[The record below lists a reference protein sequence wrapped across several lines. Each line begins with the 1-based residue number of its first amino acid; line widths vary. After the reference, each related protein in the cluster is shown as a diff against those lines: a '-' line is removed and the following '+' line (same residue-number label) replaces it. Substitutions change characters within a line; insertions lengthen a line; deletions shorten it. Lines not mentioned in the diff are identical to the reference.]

1 MKVALGVGNCAL
13 RSFCLVVTQ
22 AKHYI
27 EYRVPKLNA
36 HCLIAKST
44 FIETRQKY
52 YYPKVFKALNET
64 LPVKIHCVL

>member
-1 MKVALGVGNCAL
+1 MKVALGFGNCDL
-13 RSFCLVVTQ
+13 RCFCLVVTQ
-22 AKHYI
+22 AEHHS

-44 FIETRQKY
+44 FIEIRQKY

-64 LPVKIHCVL
+64 LPMEIHCVP